1 MKTKHL
7 IISATIDRFIYG
19 KTPYV
24 NVDPATR
31 ALLERHFART
41 KKGTRL
47 RVTLEILPPQPENES
62 IISPINA

>member
-1 MKTKHL
+1 MKTKNL
-7 IISATIDRFIYG
+7 IISATIDRFIHG

-31 ALLERHFART
+31 ALERHFART